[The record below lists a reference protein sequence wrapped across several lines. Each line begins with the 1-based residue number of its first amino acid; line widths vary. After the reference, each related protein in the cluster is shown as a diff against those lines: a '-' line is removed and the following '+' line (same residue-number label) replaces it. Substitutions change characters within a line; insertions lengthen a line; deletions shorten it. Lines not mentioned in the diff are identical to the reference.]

1 MELHEENEV
10 LNWIDT
16 FSVPVIPRTK
26 RFWMIRT
33 KKGYFYNEFISKRF
47 VALAWNNI
55 TQNTDFS
62 ESSRD
67 SLKDDILMEFNE
79 IQRPSTVIN
88 KCISFINEIHTDDIL
103 VIPSARSSYI
113 TFALAGDYFEDE
125 TKTVE
130 LEKNI
135 IFRIENHDVDINDV
149 SCPYKK
155 RRHITLLRTVKN
167 EELNYSLCRAI
178 SNYHGISSLDS
189 YAKQILNT
197 LYNYYML
204 ENDISVVFS
213 VRKQTPIGPRSINSL
228 LYGATEFLSS
238 IVPEKNISTQVTLNS
253 PGDIIF
259 LLDQVK
265 EFLTNN
271 WTVILGILILL
282 GGGSAFSF
290 KLPGIIEIIKS
301 ILSAKDDY
309 RLKHAEADEK
319 ELQVLEKKLELH
331 NKIKASGI
339 NPEALRGPVD
349 ALASGC
355 VALEVEPIALDDEA
369 AATLSEEA
377 SMQESPDT
385 EDE

>member
-155 RRHITLLRTVKN
+155 RRRITLLRTVKN

-319 ELQVLEKKLELH
+319 ELQVLEKETR
-331 NKIKASGI
+331 I
-339 NPEALRGPVD
+339 V
-349 ALASGC
+349 
-355 VALEVEPIALDDEA
+355 
-369 AATLSEEA
+369 
-377 SMQESPDT
+377 Q
-385 EDE
+385 

>member
-319 ELQVLEKKLELH
+319 ELQVLEKKLELY

-339 NPEALRGPVD
+339 NPEALREPVD

>member
-1 MELHEENEV
+1 MDLHKENELLDW
-10 LNWIDT
+10 LNS
-16 FSVPVIPRTK
+16 FSVPIIPHTT

-55 TQNTDFS
+55 TANTDFS
-62 ESSRD
+62 DSNKD
-67 SLKDDILMEFNE
+67 SLKDDILMEFSE

-88 KCISFINEIHTDDIL
+88 KCISFINDINPNDIL

-113 TFALAGDYFEDE
+113 TFALAGDYYEDN

-135 IFRIENHDVDINDV
+135 IFRIEHHDVDINDV
-149 SCPYKK
+149 SCPYRK

-178 SNYHGISSLDS
+178 SNYHGISNLDA
-189 YAKQILNT
+189 YAKQILNA

-204 ENDISVVFS
+204 ESDISLVFS
-213 VRKQTPIGPRSINSL
+213 VRRQTPIGPRSINSL
-228 LYGATEFLSS
+228 LYGATEFLSA
-238 IVPEKNISTQVTLNS
+238 IVPEERISTQVTLNS

-265 EFLTNN
+265 DFLANN
-271 WTVILGILILL
+271 WTSIFGILVVL

-290 KLPGIIEIIKS
+290 KLPGIIDIIKS
-301 ILSAKDDY
+301 ILSAKDEY

-319 ELQVLEKKLELH
+319 ELQVLEKKLELY

-339 NPEALRGPVD
+339 DPETLNSPINALV
-349 ALASGC
+349 SGC
-355 VALEVEPIALDDEA
+355 STLEVEPIVLDDEA
-369 AATLSEEA
+369 AATLSAEA

>member
-16 FSVPVIPRTK
+16 FTVPIIPQTT

-130 LEKNI
+130 LERKI
-135 IFRIENHDVDINDV
+135 VYRIENHDVDINDV

-178 SNYHGISSLDS
+178 SNYHGISNLDN

-204 ENDISVVFS
+204 ENDISLVFN
-213 VRKQTPIGPRSINSL
+213 VRKQTPIGPRSINNL

-238 IVPEKNISTQVTLNS
+238 IAPEKNISAQVTLNS
-253 PGDIIF
+253 PGDVIF

-265 EFLTNN
+265 DVLTNN
-271 WTVILGILILL
+271 WAVIFGILVLL

-290 KLPGIIEIIKS
+290 KLPGVIEIIKS
-301 ILSAKDDY
+301 ILSVKDEY

-319 ELQVLEKKLELH
+319 ELQVLEKRLEIY
-331 NKIKASGI
+331 NKIKDSGI
-339 NPEALRGPVD
+339 DPESLRGPVD

-355 VALEVEPIALDDEA
+355 AALEVEPIVLDDETA
-369 AATLSEEA
+369 AILSEEA

>member
-1 MELHEENEV
+1 MDDKN
-10 LNWIDT
+10 
-16 FSVPVIPRTK
+16 
-26 RFWMIRT
+26 

-204 ENDISVVFS
+204 EM
-213 VRKQTPIGPRSINSL
+213 
-228 LYGATEFLSS
+228 
-238 IVPEKNISTQVTLNS
+238 
-253 PGDIIF
+253 IF
-259 LLDQVK
+259 Q
-265 EFLTNN
+265 
-271 WTVILGILILL
+271 
-282 GGGSAFSF
+282 
-290 KLPGIIEIIKS
+290 
-301 ILSAKDDY
+301 
-309 RLKHAEADEK
+309 
-319 ELQVLEKKLELH
+319 
-331 NKIKASGI
+331 
-339 NPEALRGPVD
+339 
-349 ALASGC
+349 
-355 VALEVEPIALDDEA
+355 
-369 AATLSEEA
+369 
-377 SMQESPDT
+377 
-385 EDE
+385 

>member
-1 MELHEENEV
+1 MGLHEENEV
-10 LNWIDT
+10 LNWLDA
-16 FSVPVIPRTK
+16 FSVPVIPRTT

-113 TFALAGDYFEDE
+113 TFALAGEYFEDK

-130 LEKNI
+130 LEKKI

-178 SNYHGISSLDS
+178 SNYHGISNLDN

-204 ENDISVVFS
+204 ENDISMVFS

-238 IVPEKNISTQVTLNS
+238 IVPEKNISAQVTLNS
-253 PGDIIF
+253 PGDVIF

-265 EFLTNN
+265 DFLTNN
-271 WTVILGILILL
+271 WTAIFGILVLL

-290 KLPGIIEIIKS
+290 KLPGVIEIIKS
-301 ILSAKDDY
+301 ILSAKDEY

-319 ELQVLEKKLELH
+319 ELQVLEKKLEVY
-331 NKIKASGI
+331 NKIKDSGVD
-339 NPEALRGPVD
+339 PESLRGPVD

-355 VALEVEPIALDDEA
+355 AALEVEPIVLDDETA
-369 AATLSEEA
+369 AILSEEA